1 MEHLFNHPVT
11 IACQYLISVKIPSG
25 ITEEHKMRSNLNKKS
40 FESPLP
46 VLYQGGLFV
55 AGLMIVVALLS
66 QI

>member
-1 MEHLFNHPVT
+1 M
-11 IACQYLISVKIPSG
+11 K
-25 ITEEHKMRSNLNKKS
+25 SNLNKKS

-55 AGLMIVVALLS
+55 AVLMIVVALLS